1 VKKSVS
7 VVLHSF
13 KPISIVIFFTLLFF
27 SCSPKQNNTAIN
39 DDLKTNVVILQPKD
53 IEVPKTYV
61 SDIQAIQYVEIRARV
76 EGFLENIDIDEG
88 DAVKKD
94 QVLFRLSSNEQKDE
108 IAKAEANLRQAKAEA
123 KNAALELERIKAL
136 VDKDIVSK
144 TELDVAKANKD
155 FADAEIQEAES
166 QLNNARINF
175 SYTLIKAP
183 FDGIV
188 DRILLKKGSLI
199 SAGDLLTSITDITE
213 IYAYY
218 KVTENEYLSYM
229 REKIESKSKQ
239 FDMQEVHLLLSD
251 GSKYQHVGFIET
263 MEADFEQGTGSIAF
277 RAKFPNPDKL
287 LKHGASGRVVQITKL
302 DSVYLIPQK
311 STYDVQDLSYAYIL
325 NDSNKVEIRSFK
337 PLARFKQFYITNQFK
352 PGTKLI
358 VEGIQSLQNGQLIM
372 PNIVSIDSI
381 SIL

>member
-1 VKKSVS
+1 M
-7 VVLHSF
+7 
-13 KPISIVIFFTLLFF
+13 PIL
-27 SCSPKQNNTAIN
+27 
-39 DDLKTNVVILQPKD
+39 
-53 IEVPKTYV
+53 
-61 SDIQAIQYVEIRARV
+61 RACR
-76 EGFLENIDIDEG
+76 
-88 DAVKKD
+88 
-94 QVLFRLSSNEQKDE
+94 
-108 IAKAEANLRQAKAEA
+108 
-123 KNAALELERIKAL
+123 
-136 VDKDIVSK
+136 SK

>member
-1 VKKSVS
+1 MSKKLFSSTIPLSSFILSV
-7 VVLHSF
+7 F
-13 KPISIVIFFTLLFF
+13 ISSYTV
-27 SCSPKQNNTAIN
+27 SCSPQQHGN
-39 DDLKTNVVILQPKD
+39 DDSNNLSTNIIILEPQN
-53 IEVPKTYV
+53 IEVPKTYIA
-61 SDIQAIQYVEIRARV
+61 DIQAIQFVEVRARV
-76 EGFLENIDIDEG
+76 EGFLESIEIDEG
-88 DAVKKD
+88 AVVRKD

-123 KNAALELERIKAL
+123 KNAALELERIRAL
-136 VDKDIVSK
+136 VNKNIVSK
-144 TELDVAKANKD
+144 SELEVAKANKD
-155 FADAEIQEAES
+155 YADAEIQEAES
-166 QLNNARINF
+166 QLNNARINL

-199 SAGDLLTSITDITE
+199 SAGDLLTSITDISE

-251 GSKYQHVGFIET
+251 GSKYQHAGFIET
-263 MEADFEQGTGSIAF
+263 MGADFEQGTGSIAF

-287 LKHGASGRVVQITKL
+287 LKHGASGRVVQITQL

-311 STYDVQDLSYAYIL
+311 STYDVQDLSYAYVL

-337 PLARFKQFYITNQFK
+337 PLARFEQSYITNQFK

-358 VEGIQSLQNGQLIM
+358 VEGIQSLQNGQK
-372 PNIVSIDSI
+372 VSPRVISNDSI

>member
-1 VKKSVS
+1 MSNKLFSS
-7 VVLHSF
+7 
-13 KPISIVIFFTLLFF
+13 SIPLSSFTLSVFILSFTV
-27 SCSPKQNNTAIN
+27 SCSPQQNSN
-39 DDLKTNVVILQPKD
+39 DDNNNLSTDIIILEPQN

-61 SDIQAIQYVEIRARV
+61 ADIQAIQFVEIRARV
-76 EGFLENIDIDEG
+76 EGFLESIEIDEG
-88 DAVKKD
+88 TVVRKD

-108 IAKAEANLRQAKAEA
+108 IAKAEANLRQARAEA

-136 VDKDIVSK
+136 VNKNIVSK
-144 TELDVAKANKD
+144 SELEVAKANKD
-155 FADAEIQEAES
+155 YADAEIQEAES
-166 QLNNARINF
+166 QLNNAKINL

-199 SAGDLLTSITDITE
+199 SAGDLLTSITDISE

-229 REKIESKSKQ
+229 RDKIESKSKQ

-251 GSKYQHVGFIET
+251 GSKYQHAGFIET

-311 STYDVQDLSYAYIL
+311 STYDVQDISYAYVL
-325 NDSNKVEIRSFK
+325 NDSNKVEIQSFK
-337 PLARFKQFYITNQFK
+337 PLARFEQNYITNQFK

-358 VEGIQSLQNGQLIM
+358 VEGIQSLQNGQKVNPRII
-372 PNIVSIDSI
+372 PTDSI

>member
-1 VKKSVS
+1 MKKNVS

-61 SDIQAIQYVEIRARV
+61 SDIHAIQYVEIRARV

-166 QLNNARINF
+166 QLNNARINL